1 MGRLSLDLNMTTGD
15 IVVRLN
21 GDDLFFNSDV
31 FLHRRGERL
40 SLAEGTLR
48 ISTLNPIS
56 G

>member
-1 MGRLSLDLNMTTGD
+1 MTTGD

-21 GDDLFFNSDV
+21 GDDLFLNSDV

-48 ISTLNPIS
+48 ISSLNPIS